1 MGCSPFKFKQMG
13 LLEGRLRLSISRL
26 FVAGQERNIMTP
38 EERQL
43 LAGLFD
49 RIRTAS
55 NSQRDAQA
63 EAFIAEN
70 IKSLPSAPYLLAQAV
85 IVQEQALAAA
95 NQRLQELE
103 AKVQSAESQSSGS
116 FLGGLGKSLFG
127 SSGAPQPAP
136 QPAPATRPPPAAPG
150 SPSGPW
156 GQTQQAGGGPWG
168 GGGPIGGGS
177 SFLSGALTT
186 AAGVAGGMLLAE
198 SVRNLFTGGRNPGM
212 ANIAGPG
219 LFGGGSAG
227 QGETIVN
234 NYYSDPAGLQA
245 QDTLQDMDQDQ
256 DDAQDAQ
263 DAQIASDDGSDFG
276 SSNDDGSFDV

>member
-1 MGCSPFKFKQMG
+1 
-13 LLEGRLRLSISRL
+13 
-26 FVAGQERNIMTP
+26 MTP

-55 NSQRDAQA
+55 NSPRDAEA

-70 IKSLPSAPYLLAQAV
+70 VKNLPQAPYLLAQAV
-85 IVQEQALAAA
+85 LIQEQALAAA

-103 AKVQSAESQSSGS
+103 AKVHSAESQSSQS

-127 SSGAPQPAP
+127 SSSAPQPAP
-136 QPAPATRPPPAAPG
+136 QSAPAPRPPAAAPAG
-150 SPSGPW
+150 PSGPW
-156 GQTQQAGGGPWG
+156 GQTQQGGGQSGGGGPWG
-168 GGGPIGGGS
+168 GGG

-186 AAGVAGGMLLAE
+186 AAGVAGGMLLAD
-198 SVRNLFTGGRNPGM
+198 SVRNLFTSGHNLGL
-212 ANIAGPG
+212 ANMAGPG
-219 LFGGGSAG
+219 LLGGGSTP
-227 QGETIVN
+227 GETTVN
-234 NYYSDPAGLQA
+234 NYYSDPAGMQA

-263 DAQIASDDGSDFG
+263 DDQIASGDDSDFG
-276 SSNDDGSFDV
+276 GSSDDGSFDV

>member
-1 MGCSPFKFKQMG
+1 
-13 LLEGRLRLSISRL
+13 
-26 FVAGQERNIMTP
+26 MTP

-70 IKSLPSAPYLLAQAV
+70 VKSLPSAPYLLAQAV
-85 IVQEQALAAA
+85 LVQEQALAAA

-103 AKVQSAESQSSGS
+103 AKVQSAESQSSHS

-127 SSGAPQPAP
+127 ESSAPQPAP
-136 QPAPATRPPPAAPG
+136 QSAPPPRPPAAAPVG
-150 SPSGPW
+150 QSGPW
-156 GQTQQAGGGPWG
+156 GQTQQGGGGPWG
-168 GGGPIGGGS
+168 GGGSAGGGS

-186 AAGVAGGMLLAE
+186 AAGVAGGMLLAD
-198 SVRNLFTGGRNPGM
+198 SVRNLFTSGHNLGM
-212 ANIAGPG
+212 ANMAGQG
-219 LFGGGSAG
+219 FFGGGSMPG
-227 QGETIVN
+227 GETIVN
-234 NYYSDPAGLQA
+234 NYYSDPAAQQA

-276 SSNDDGSFDV
+276 SNDDGSFDV